1 MSNHVTSV
9 KTYLAVF
16 FTLMVLTAATV
27 LVARQDFG
35 VLNDVIALGVA
46 VTKALLVILFFMHV
60 RYSTRMTAITAIS
73 GFVWLAILIVLTLND
88 YLTRGV
94 IIEVFGK

>member
-16 FTLMVLTAATV
+16 FALMVLTAATV
-27 LVARQDFG
+27 WVAERDFG
-35 VLNDVIALGVA
+35 MLNDVLALGIA

-60 RYSTRMTAITAIS
+60 RYSTRMTAITALS
-73 GFVWLAILIVLTLND
+73 GFAWLVILIALTLTD
-88 YLTRGV
+88 YLSRGQ
-94 IIEVFGK
+94 IIEAFGK